1 MTQFR
6 YINFY
11 SIPRSQNAE
20 ANDLGQKALGFKAI
34 TDKADFLV
42 QFLETGD

>member
-11 SIPRSQNAE
+11 WITRSQNAE
-20 ANDLGQKALGFKAI
+20 ASDLAQKALGYKAI
-34 TDKADFLV
+34 PDKADILV
-42 QFLETGD
+42 

>member
-11 SIPRSQNAE
+11 WIPRSQNAK
-20 ANDLGQKALGFKAI
+20 ANDLAQKALGYKAI
-34 TDKADFLV
+34 PEKVDFPV